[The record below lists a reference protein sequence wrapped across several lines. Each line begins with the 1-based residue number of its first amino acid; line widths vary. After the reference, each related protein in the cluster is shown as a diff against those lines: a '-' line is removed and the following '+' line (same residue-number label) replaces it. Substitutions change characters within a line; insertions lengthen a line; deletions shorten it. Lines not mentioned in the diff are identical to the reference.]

1 MDFTKVSENLKAR
14 GYTVQ
19 CFSTAREAADYL
31 DGAIDGRTVAFGG
44 SVTLDQLGLY
54 ERLGT
59 HNRVLWHQRQGTGG
73 D

>member
-59 HNRVLWHQRQGTGG
+59 HNRVL
-73 D
+73 